1 MRSVSRWH
9 AVFKGPPGPAPRR
22 RWSLALVCQLA
33 LLVQLTIACSEPDQ
47 APAASPDPTGS
58 NPLSPPAKPIASLHA
73 AASALPSAA
82 GSPALDA
89 GPQAIDQAAL
99 PADAPL
105 TLLAEG
111 GVRPAAQA
119 ERFLH
124 VGDSMV
130 PLVGNYLRPLVQG
143 RGGKYFID
151 SVTSSS
157 TLSWDNERRLQQA
170 MYRYDPQVVLI
181 SLGSNELF
189 DRTPERRA
197 PAIQRLV
204 ADTRGRPCL
213 WIGPP
218 AWKKDFGFIEVLKSN
233 LGHCRYLDST
243 ALKLP
248 RMEDGRHPSWS
259 GSHRWAT
266 VTWQLLGG
274 VEPVPTGSARP

>member
-1 MRSVSRWH
+1 
-9 AVFKGPPGPAPRR
+9 
-22 RWSLALVCQLA
+22 
-33 LLVQLTIACSEPDQ
+33 
-47 APAASPDPTGS
+47 
-58 NPLSPPAKPIASLHA
+58 
-73 AASALPSAA
+73 
-82 GSPALDA
+82 
-89 GPQAIDQAAL
+89 
-99 PADAPL
+99 
-105 TLLAEG
+105 
-111 GVRPAAQA
+111 
-119 ERFLH
+119 
-124 VGDSMV
+124 MV
-130 PLVGNYLRPLVQG
+130 PLVGNYLRPLVQA
-143 RGGKYFID
+143 RGGKYYMD

-170 MYRYDPQVVLI
+170 MYRYDPQLVLI

-189 DRTPERRA
+189 DRNPERRA

-218 AWKKDFGFIEVLKSN
+218 AWKNDFGFTEVLKKH